1 MLKHI
6 YLHGHGA
13 VDTVSL
19 ELKPVPSGAKVVFYA
34 PPGSTLSDS
43 FAEKIHN
50 STDQYK
56 DAGKWAEGW
65 NGWKKNVR
73 IVPRS
78 GTIGSSPKLPTSY
91 PEVTDMVFDFVLS
104 GGLYLSRSGIYGE
117 KKNGTDNL
125 IYDIGKNTL
134 SLTRILSY
142 LDGEKLLDED
152 TYVHWLARH
161 SDHADHIAGRG
172 AWNVTIS

>member
-43 FAEKIHN
+43 FAEKIYN

-56 DAGKWAEGW
+56 DAGKWVEGW
-65 NGWKKNVR
+65 NCWKKNVQ
-73 IVPRS
+73 IVPRR
-78 GTIGSSPKLPTSY
+78 GTIGNSPKLPTSY

-104 GGLYLSRSGIYGE
+104 GSLSLSRSGIYGE
-117 KKNGTDNL
+117 KKNGADNL
-125 IYDIGKNTL
+125 IHDIGKNTL
-134 SLTRILSY
+134 SLTKILSY
-142 LDGEKLLDED
+142 LDGQKLLDED

-161 SDHADHIAGRG
+161 SDYIAGLSG
-172 AWNVTIS
+172 CNVTIA